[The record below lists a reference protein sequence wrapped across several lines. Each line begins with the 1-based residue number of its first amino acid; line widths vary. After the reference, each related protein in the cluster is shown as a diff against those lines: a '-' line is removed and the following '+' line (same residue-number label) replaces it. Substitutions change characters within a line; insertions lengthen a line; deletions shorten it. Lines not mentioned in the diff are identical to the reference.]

1 MDEKDVLQM
10 ILSEL
15 KELKQGQQ
23 TMNGRLASVE
33 SQLTTLQSDIDVLKE
48 NSEITRSATN
58 TLLEWAEEAQVQV
71 RVPLFKK
78 ASEG

>member
-1 MDEKDVLQM
+1 MKEDLGTVKEDLYTVKKDLDTVKED
-10 ILSEL
+10 INEL
-15 KELKQGQQ
+15 KEDTK
-23 TMNGRLASVE
+23 
-33 SQLTTLQSDIDVLKE
+33 
-48 NSEITRSATN
+48 ITRSATN